1 MTTTSKPSQSR
12 PFASH
17 FYRKVQGALDTASVM
32 HCNGNVML
40 YVQMT
45 HADNGAGAHLTVT
58 EARTLAAHLIA
69 AADALAP
76 VCRLAA
82 VQHKHSLAHVLIDAE
97 GTCLVDLPDDWSEAW
112 DAADAW
118 ATANGYRFDY
128 AAGTVS
134 LPEGRQAW
142 PCTSWANRERQG
154 LSSRYVGDAW
164 RASLGLPTVAQ
175 QDAEADR
182 LA

>member
-1 MTTTSKPSQSR
+1 MMTTTSKPSQSR

-17 FYRKVQGALDTASVM
+17 FFRKVQGALDTASVM

-45 HADNGAGAHLTVT
+45 HVDTGSGAHLTVA

-97 GTCLVDLPDDWSEAW
+97 GTCLADLPSDWSEAW
-112 DAADAW
+112 DAADVW

-134 LPEGRQAW
+134 LGADHVS
-142 PCTSWANRERQG
+142 TASDLN
-154 LSSRYVGDAW
+154 RYVGDAW
-164 RASLGLPTVAQ
+164 RASLGLRTVAQ
-175 QDAEADR
+175 QDAEDDR
-182 LA
+182 LG